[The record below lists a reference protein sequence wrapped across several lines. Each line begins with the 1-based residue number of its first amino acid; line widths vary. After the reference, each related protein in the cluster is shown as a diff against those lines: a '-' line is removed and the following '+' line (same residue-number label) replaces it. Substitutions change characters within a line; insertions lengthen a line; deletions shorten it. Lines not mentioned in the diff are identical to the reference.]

1 MMQNR
6 SRLIRWSFLAVTV
19 GSLLA
24 AGPPGDG
31 FVTIDL
37 PGVTDIEAYGVD
49 NHGTVTGLYY
59 DAAGNTHGFVY
70 QDGVVTT
77 VDAPTSNPP
86 LSQAQLY
93 NINNKGQVGA
103 YYVDDHGIARAA
115 VYDLDNQTWDTLPVI
130 NVPAYLAGAGGVNAN
145 GVVAGNWTTDPTGL
159 TGEQGWTFDPKT
171 GS

>member
-1 MMQNR
+1 MTHR
-6 SRLIRWSFLAVTV
+6 PIIRRWGFLTVAAV
-19 GSLLA
+19 LLMA
-24 AGPPGDG
+24 AGPPRDD

-49 NHGTVTGLYY
+49 NHGTVTGLYC

-70 QDGVVTT
+70 RDGVVTT
-77 VDAPTSNPP
+77 VDAPTSNPS

-93 NINNKGQVGA
+93 DINNKGQVGA